1 MVNTISIKELRPKLS
16 NILNH
21 IHNKF
26 DRYVITRHGKPE
38 IVMLSVEDFES
49 IIETLAIQSDKDLM
63 KRIKKGEKDLKSGKG
78 ASLDKLNRELGLV

>member
-16 NILNH
+16 NIINH

-38 IVMLSVEDFES
+38 IVMLSIEDFES
-49 IIETLAIQSDKDLM
+49 IIETLAVESDKDLM
-63 KRIKKGEKDLKSGKG
+63 RRIKKSEKDLKVGKG
-78 ASLDKLNRELGLV
+78 ISLAKINKDLGLV